1 MNKPQLSLALSLSVV
16 LLQANVLS
24 ALALEPQGAIWQ
36 RMASSGST
44 SGSGVSK
51 SAQRVK
57 KAASPVKRVVQASD
71 LDDSHAMLFLSGKSK
86 AVGAANGASAPA
98 AALTL
103 HPSLPLDSLEVA
115 AVEPA
120 SEIQEVEPT
129 PRIASLPSSAAST
142 AASKQ
147 VIAQLA
153 PDQILAQ
160 ADHSTLVPQ
169 PIPPVVTGTLDFEEY
184 KTTNIIDLKVSQSR
198 TFKLKNKIVRTS
210 ISDPGIAEP
219 VVVAENQLVL
229 LGKAPGTA
237 TLVLWDDAGNSI
249 AVDLRVSKDYAQ
261 LQSTLREIDPRI
273 IVKAFSVGGSDRVLL
288 TGDVDHPESII
299 KAFAASNVFM
309 DDRGMNIQVANS
321 RILAARIGET
331 GGASAGGG
339 QSGQLA
345 QIGSVDRYT
354 YFSNLAGNI
363 GKAQVMASDG
373 GRVTSLVKVRKC
385 PLIVLHVTFMEM
397 NTTSARQLA
406 TQLGFGM
413 SNRQFSFGIGGNIRS
428 GASAT
433 AANLTSVP
441 GITQYNSTNAAITP
455 GNVLPLLIAPGILPN
470 AAQPIQLGYGITPV
484 QFASWVGQTLN
495 QSGIG
500 QGGVNGPSPLI
511 GQSVLFGA
519 PGGASFDPTS
529 NFNMFTGTSYF
540 GNKTGVSF
548 NPSFQGTIGESRARI
563 LAEPTLV
570 TISGE
575 RASFLAGGEIPI
587 VQSLAA
593 AGAAQQSIV
602 FEPFGLRINM
612 IPILMENGA
621 INLEVSPEERILA
634 NNLAINLGGGSVP
647 GFTTRKTQTIVEMRP
662 GQELYIS
669 GLVSTNSGRQL
680 TKTPIYGEVPVL
692 GALYRSKAFAK
703 NESELVVAVR
713 PEIILPG
720 TPGQLKLPE
729 EIGRV
734 EGPRDLNMLQVEPT
748 VLDERHYSS
757 GRDERHQK
765 TSPTLPEGAPVP
777 DNE

>member
-1 MNKPQLSLALSLSVV
+1 MNKPRLSLALSLSIV
-16 LLQANVLS
+16 LLQANLLS
-24 ALALEPQGAIWQ
+24 ALSAEPQGAIWQ
-36 RMASSGST
+36 RMASSGNT
-44 SGSGVSK
+44 SGSGVSR

-57 KAASPVKRVVQASD
+57 KAAGPVKRTGQANV
-71 LDDSHAMLFLSGKSK
+71 LNDSHAMLFLSGKSN

-103 HPSLPLDSLEVA
+103 HPSLPLDDLNVA

-120 SEIQEVEPT
+120 VAQSEAAQQVAEAAPE
-129 PRIASLPSSAAST
+129 IASLPSTAATT

-160 ADHSTLVPQ
+160 ADHSTLTPQ

-210 ISDPGIAEP
+210 ISDPGVAEP

-229 LGKAPGTA
+229 LGKSPGTC

-309 DDRGMNIQVANS
+309 DDRGMQIQVANS
-321 RILAARIGET
+321 RILNARIGET
-331 GGASAGGG
+331 GGTVGGG
-339 QSGQLA
+339 GGASGVLS

-354 YFSNLAGNI
+354 YFSNLPGNI
-363 GKAQVMASDG
+363 GKAQVLASDG
-373 GRVTSLVKVRKC
+373 GRVTSLVKVRKV

-406 TQLGFGM
+406 AQLGFGLA
-413 SNRQFSFGIGGNIRS
+413 NRQFSFGLGGNI
-428 GASAT
+428 GTGNSAT
-433 AANLTSVP
+433 AGNLTSVP
-441 GITQYNSTNAAITP
+441 GFTQFQNTNGANAAANSVVQQFNP
-455 GNVLPLLIAPGILPN
+455 GFLPN
-470 AAQPIQLGYGITPV
+470 PQIPFSTGTVISPVNFSSLVGGNYALSALGM
-484 QFASWVGQTLN
+484 
-495 QSGIG
+495 
-500 QGGVNGPSPLI
+500 GGVNGPSPLI

-519 PGGASFDPTS
+519 PGGVSFDPTS
-529 NFNMFTGTSYF
+529 NYNMFSGTSMF
-540 GNKTGVSF
+540 GGKTSYSL
-548 NPSFQGTIGESRARI
+548 NPQFQGVIGESRARI

-612 IPILMENGA
+612 IPILMENGG
-621 INLEVSPEERILA
+621 INLEISPEERILA
-634 NNLAINLGGGSVP
+634 QNLAINIGGGSVP
-647 GFTTRKTQTIVEMRP
+647 GFTTRKTQTIVEMKP
-662 GQELYIS
+662 GQELYIA

-680 TKTPIYGEVPVL
+680 TKTPIYGEIP
-692 GALYRSKAFAK
+692 S
-703 NESELVVAVR
+703 SWCS
-713 PEIILPG
+713 LPL
-720 TPGQLKLPE
+720 QSLRQKRKR
-729 EIGRV
+729 IG
-734 EGPRDLNMLQVEPT
+734 
-748 VLDERHYSS
+748 S
-757 GRDERHQK
+757 GCQ
-765 TSPTLPEGAPVP
+765 T
-777 DNE
+777 